1 MANCCRIY
9 VNAPLEK
16 VKNIVGN
23 LPEVLRWGNN
33 PIRKASE
40 SAFGNVPMGT
50 ENMVEINCA
59 NGINSICLHLSKELE
74 PSFFVQDLDGYGY
87 EVVFHWIKN
96 IH

>member
-9 VNAPLEK
+9 VDVPLEK

-40 SAFGNVPMGT
+40 SAFGNVPAGMEHMT
-50 ENMVEINCA
+50 EINCM
-59 NGINSICLHLSKELE
+59 NKINSVCLQLSEEFKSVL
-74 PSFFVQDLDGYGY
+74 FVQDLDAYGN
-87 EVVFHWIKN
+87 EVFRWVKN
-96 IH
+96 TH